1 MFPAGCGLFQ
11 CRAQLLQLLRLNA
24 YAVVQHPDAQQTFF
38 PQGDH
43 ADAHHAALFL
53 GADAVLEGV
62 FHDGLQDKGR
72 HHSLGQVQRVRK
84 RPLHLH
90 PVAKAHMVDGV
101 VFVHNAHLPGEGH
114 LFIVAHQAVTQQ
126 MGKRH
131 DECLCAV
138 GGLCARHLLD
148 DVQGVEQKMRVDLAA
163 QLL

>member
-1 MFPAGCGLFQ
+1 MFPAGRGLLQ
-11 CRAQLLQLLRLNA
+11 CRAQLLQLLRLNTH
-24 YAVVQHPDAQQTFF
+24 AVVQHPDAQQTFF

-43 ADAHHAALFL
+43 ADAHHATLFL
-53 GADAVLEGV
+53 GADAVLESV
-62 FHDGLQDKGR
+62 FHDRLQDKGR
-72 HHSLGQVQRVRK
+72 HHSLGQIQRIRE

-90 PVAKAHMVDGV
+90 PVAKTHMVDGV
-101 VFVHNAHLPGEGH
+101 VLVHNAHLPGEGH
-114 LFIVAHQAVTQQ
+114 LLIVAHQAVTQQ

-131 DECLCAV
+131 DERLRAV